1 VKLLPAYDSPTLASR
16 LVMAAGDLLSH
27 ALVPLRPPPL
37 LPLRKEQTER
47 LLLLRLDGIG
57 DNVCSWPALKLL
69 REHLPESR
77 ISLAVGPWAAPLY
90 RECPWVDEVIE
101 WDSGLFGLFRGR
113 GVAGLSHDLKISKAL
128 RERGFSAGIDL
139 RGDLLSIVLLR
150 LVAPP
155 IRVATVTRGGRRLLT
170 DPLRIDD
177 GHETRR
183 TADIASTAL
192 GLPTGQECPLQDW
205 PRPEA
210 LKRAKEQLLRIGWD
224 ESLPTAALCPLALW
238 PWKQWPKDRFRE
250 LALRLKRDLGLQVIW
265 FLENR
270 EQAREQCH
278 GDPFFCG
285 PLDQVAAALSLC
297 TLAVAN
303 DSGLMHLAVAAGC
316 NTVQLFGPGD
326 ASRFAHRTAE
336 TACLHD
342 KSCQYNPCTRS
353 GDCKNLSEGWCLE
366 KISVEVVYATCLK
379 LLGARSGHRQN
390 ASGETSGG
398 PATGSREPGKI

>member
-1 VKLLPAYDSPTLASR
+1 MKLLSAYDSPTLSSR
-16 LVMAAGDLLSH
+16 VVMAAGDALSRL
-27 ALVPLRPPPL
+27 LVPWQPSPR
-37 LPLRKEQTER
+37 LPLVAGQLRT

-69 REHLPESR
+69 REHLPETR

-90 RECPWVDEVIE
+90 RECPWIDELIE
-101 WDSGLFGLFRGR
+101 WDSGLFGLFRGK
-113 GVAGLSHDLKISKAL
+113 GLGGLSRDLKISREL
-128 RERGFSAGIDL
+128 RERRFSAGIDL

-150 LVAPP
+150 LAAPP

-170 DPLRIDD
+170 DSLLINE

-183 TADIASTAL
+183 TADIACTAL
-192 GLPTGQECPLQDW
+192 GLQTGQTPLLLDW

-210 LKRAKEQLLRIGWD
+210 IRRAREELLSAGWD
-224 ESLPTAALCPLALW
+224 ASIRSVALCPLALW

-250 LALRLKRDLGLQVIW
+250 LAVRLKRDLNLQVIW

-270 EQAREQCH
+270 EQADEQCH

-297 TLAVAN
+297 TLAVSN
-303 DSGLMHLAVAAGC
+303 DSGLMHLAVAVGC
-316 NTVQLFGPGD
+316 KTVQLFGPGD
-326 ASRFAHRTAE
+326 ALRFAHRTAG

-342 KSCQYNPCTRS
+342 KSCRYNPCTRS
-353 GDCKNLSEGWCLE
+353 GECRNMKDGWCLE
-366 KISVEVVYATCLK
+366 KISVEEVLTSCK
-379 LLGARSGHRQN
+379 ELLAEGA
-390 ASGETSGG
+390 
-398 PATGSREPGKI
+398 